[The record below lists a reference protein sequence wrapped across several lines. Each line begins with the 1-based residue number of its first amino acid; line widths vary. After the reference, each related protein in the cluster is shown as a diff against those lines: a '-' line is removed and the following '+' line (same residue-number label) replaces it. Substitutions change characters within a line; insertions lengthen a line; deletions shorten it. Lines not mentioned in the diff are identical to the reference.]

1 MSEPNIPE
9 PLATPRLSPER
20 GGEQSAEAAAAPPT
34 RPASG
39 PTPEPAGTVEAGSA
53 EAAGAARGGQRP
65 GDVEA
70 ESTSAQDA
78 GTSAEGAGASAR
90 DEGACVE
97 AAQAGGGDERAQR
110 RGADRAGG
118 YHISHLVDARLEPG
132 GWFYLVEWEGYDA
145 SERSWEPHWGVLQ
158 RKDGE
163 LETQAAALRDAV
175 QRGAQRAAAPLEPGA
190 HAWLGGLTT
199 KQGKAWLKK
208 EGGGV
213 HATVAKA
220 PEPGAADSAA
230 RKAYVRLQGVRHN
243 GRVVRAWTQHV
254 WPVAP
259 ADPAT
264 APPEYDEAE
273 VGSLHEP
280 SPPPSPRRSLSDSV
294 PAAADVPAATDAPAA
309 REAPAADAPAGGG
322 APAAASAPPAANAPA
337 ADAPAAD
344 AVCAPVACPARCC
357 PQVFGPGAGLLG
369 AAAVHS
375 RAKAAAAHMRQAV
388 AGHSMRAPDLSYSNM
403 AQLQVIWC
411 PFCEQPQACS
421 SSKEGF
427 KSIALNCN
435 TAYSHMKTCSRRAG
449 RNAMDA
455 FNDVCDRQPGGKAWA
470 RGARGE

>member
-158 RKDGE
+158 RGDPE

-175 QRGAQRAAAPLEPGA
+175 QRGAQSAAAPLEPGA

-264 APPEYDEAE
+264 APPEYDEDE

-280 SPPPSPRRSLSDSV
+280 SPPPSPRRGPPGSA
-294 PAAADVPAATDAPAA
+294 PAAAGEPDTADAPAA
-309 REAPAADAPAGGG
+309 RG
-322 APAAASAPPAANAPA
+322 AP
-337 ADAPAAD
+337 
-344 AVCAPVACPARCC
+344 
-357 PQVFGPGAGLLG
+357 
-369 AAAVHS
+369 
-375 RAKAAAAHMRQAV
+375 
-388 AGHSMRAPDLSYSNM
+388 
-403 AQLQVIWC
+403 
-411 PFCEQPQACS
+411 S
-421 SSKEGF
+421 SSA
-427 KSIALNCN
+427 S
-435 TAYSHMKTCSRRAG
+435 
-449 RNAMDA
+449 
-455 FNDVCDRQPGGKAWA
+455 W
-470 RGARGE
+470 